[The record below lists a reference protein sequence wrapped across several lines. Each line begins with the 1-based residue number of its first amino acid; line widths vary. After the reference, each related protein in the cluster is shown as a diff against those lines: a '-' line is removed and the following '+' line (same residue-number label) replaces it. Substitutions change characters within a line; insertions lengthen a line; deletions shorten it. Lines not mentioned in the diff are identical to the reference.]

1 MILKTVLE
9 NSQKVREGI
18 SLTKIRKNA
27 FNTGKNNL
35 MIFNFFL
42 KNCLPSHFGPLKCG
56 IRPFKDIKIPC
67 FSCEFNHF
75 MESKFPWFMIWLT
88 LFYDSVENEW
98 NVFRWKMLGEIYKG
112 LKVFGWNEKN
122 ALVGMATLEFW
133 IYIYKR
139 WFILVIYYQHYW
151 TSSC

>member
-1 MILKTVLE
+1 ME
-9 NSQKVREGI
+9 NSQKMRDGI

-88 LFYDSVENEW
+88 LFYDSVENGW
-98 NVFRWKMLGEIYKG
+98 NVFGWKMLGEIRKG

-122 ALVGMATLEFW
+122 AAPMKIVLCQLLRKFKMFLNKLF
-133 IYIYKR
+133 
-139 WFILVIYYQHYW
+139 
-151 TSSC
+151 SSLLGVLS